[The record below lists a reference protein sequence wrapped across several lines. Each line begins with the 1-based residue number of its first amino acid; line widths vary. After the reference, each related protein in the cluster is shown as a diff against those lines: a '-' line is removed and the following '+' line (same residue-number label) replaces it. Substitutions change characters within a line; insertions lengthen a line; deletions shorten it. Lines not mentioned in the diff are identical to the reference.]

1 MPFCPKCKN
10 EYREGFTVCAE
21 CKCEL
26 VDSLTLTKE
35 EPLENEAAREC
46 ELLKE
51 KLPQGSLEGEVTS
64 ELVSDADISQS
75 VSEQNGL
82 KQEEASLEKEE
93 TEASE
98 ASAGRSETGT
108 RPKDGYKS
116 GIYRNNAERAEDN
129 KSSAWTLLSVG
140 ILGIVLLV
148 LVMTGVIPL
157 YFYGVT
163 KFMAY
168 GVMFAL
174 FILFIVMGMVS
185 LRNSRI
191 FAKKAESDST
201 LSDTMHDWCRGNLD
215 ASALDAQ
222 LFDEEENELAEE
234 MKYFKRTEYL
244 KRLLSDKFMNLDEGF
259 LEDFVDHIY
268 SEIFEE

>member
-1 MPFCPKCKN
+1 MSYCPKCKN
-10 EYREGFTVCAE
+10 EYREGFTICTE
-21 CKCEL
+21 CQCEL
-26 VDSLTLTKE
+26 VDSLE
-35 EPLENEAAREC
+35 EPAVQEADVYLENE
-46 ELLKE
+46 
-51 KLPQGSLEGEVTS
+51 
-64 ELVSDADISQS
+64 SDQA
-75 VSEQNGL
+75 
-82 KQEEASLEKEE
+82 QEEEIREEE
-93 TEASE
+93 TAKPEFLPVKE
-98 ASAGRSETGT
+98 

-140 ILGIVLLV
+140 VIGIILLV
-148 LVMTGVIPL
+148 LVMVGVIPL

-163 KFMAY
+163 RFMVY

-191 FAKKAESDST
+191 FAKKAESDNT
-201 LSDTMHDWCRGNLD
+201 LSDTMKEWCLENLK
-215 ASALDAQ
+215 AEALDAELFGSDAAQ
-222 LFDEEENELAEE
+222 LPSEL
-234 MKYFKRTEYL
+234 KYFKRNEEL

-268 SEIFEE
+268 EEVFKE

>member
-1 MPFCPKCKN
+1 MSYCPKCKN
-10 EYREGFTVCAE
+10 EYREGFTICTE
-21 CKCEL
+21 CQCEL
-26 VDSLTLTKE
+26 VDSLE
-35 EPLENEAAREC
+35 EPAVQEADVYLENE
-46 ELLKE
+46 
-51 KLPQGSLEGEVTS
+51 
-64 ELVSDADISQS
+64 SDQA
-75 VSEQNGL
+75 
-82 KQEEASLEKEE
+82 QEEEIREEE
-93 TEASE
+93 TAKSE
-98 ASAGRSETGT
+98 FLPVKE

-140 ILGIVLLV
+140 VIGIILLV
-148 LVMTGVIPL
+148 LVMVGVIPL

-163 KFMAY
+163 RFMVY

-191 FAKKAESDST
+191 FAKKAESDNT
-201 LSDTMHDWCRGNLD
+201 LSDTMKEWCLENLK
-215 ASALDAQ
+215 AEALDEELFDSDAAQ
-222 LFDEEENELAEE
+222 LPSEL
-234 MKYFKRTEYL
+234 KYFKRNEEL

-268 SEIFEE
+268 EEVFKE

>member
-1 MPFCPKCKN
+1 MSYCPKCKN
-10 EYREGFTVCAE
+10 EYREGFTVCTE
-21 CKCEL
+21 CNCEL
-26 VDSLTLTKE
+26 VDSFE
-35 EPLENEAAREC
+35 EPADQEEDVYPENE
-46 ELLKE
+46 
-51 KLPQGSLEGEVTS
+51 
-64 ELVSDADISQS
+64 SDQAPE
-75 VSEQNGL
+75 EQAW
-82 KQEEASLEKEE
+82 EE
-93 TEASE
+93 SE
-98 ASAGRSETGT
+98 AKPEVIQMKE

-140 ILGIVLLV
+140 VIGIILLV
-148 LVMTGVIPL
+148 LVMVGVIPL

-163 KFMAY
+163 RFMVY

-201 LSDTMHDWCRGNLD
+201 LSDTMREWCLANLK
-215 ASALDAQ
+215 AEALDEELFGADALQ
-222 LFDEEENELAEE
+222 LPSEL
-234 MKYFKRTEYL
+234 KYFKRNEEL

-259 LEDFVDHIY
+259 LEDFVDHVY
-268 SEIFEE
+268 EEVFKE

>member
-1 MPFCPKCKN
+1 MSYCPKCKN
-10 EYREGFTVCAE
+10 EYREGFTVCTE
-21 CKCEL
+21 CQCEL
-26 VDSLTLTKE
+26 VDSLE
-35 EPLENEAAREC
+35 EPAIQEADVYLENE
-46 ELLKE
+46 
-51 KLPQGSLEGEVTS
+51 
-64 ELVSDADISQS
+64 SDQA
-75 VSEQNGL
+75 
-82 KQEEASLEKEE
+82 KEE
-93 TEASE
+93 EMRE
-98 ASAGRSETGT
+98 EETAKPEILPVKE

-140 ILGIVLLV
+140 VIGIILLV
-148 LVMTGVIPL
+148 LVMAGVIPL

-163 KFMAY
+163 RFMVY

-201 LSDTMHDWCRGNLD
+201 LSDTMKEWCLENLNAEVLD
-215 ASALDAQ
+215 AELFGGDAAQ
-222 LFDEEENELAEE
+222 MASEL
-234 MKYFKRTEYL
+234 KYFKRNEEL
-244 KRLLSDKFMNLDEGF
+244 KRMLSDKFMNLDEGF

-268 SEIFEE
+268 EEVFKE

>member
-26 VDSLTLTKE
+26 VDSLKE
-35 EPLENEAAREC
+35 LDEQAEYAGEEVLWESFEKDTEVPGRLE
-46 ELLKE
+46 
-51 KLPQGSLEGEVTS
+51 
-64 ELVSDADISQS
+64 
-75 VSEQNGL
+75 
-82 KQEEASLEKEE
+82 
-93 TEASE
+93 SE
-98 ASAGRSETGT
+98 A

-129 KSSAWTLLSVG
+129 KSSAWTLLSIGV
-140 ILGIVLLV
+140 LGIILLV
-148 LVMTGVIPL
+148 LVMAGIIPV
-157 YFYGVT
+157 YFYGVS
-163 KFMAY
+163 KFMIY

-201 LSDTMHDWCRGNLD
+201 LSDTMHDWCKDNLNAAD
-215 ASALDAQ
+215 LDVQ
-222 LFDEEENELAEE
+222 LFDEEETAALEEE

-244 KRLLSDKFMNLDEGF
+244 KRLLADKFMNLDEGF

-268 SEIFEE
+268 DEVFEEQK

>member
-1 MPFCPKCKN
+1 MSYCPKCKN
-10 EYREGFTVCAE
+10 EYREGFTVCTE
-21 CKCEL
+21 CQCEL
-26 VDSLTLTKE
+26 VDSLE
-35 EPLENEAAREC
+35 EPAIQEADVYLENE
-46 ELLKE
+46 
-51 KLPQGSLEGEVTS
+51 
-64 ELVSDADISQS
+64 SDQA
-75 VSEQNGL
+75 
-82 KQEEASLEKEE
+82 KEE
-93 TEASE
+93 EMRE
-98 ASAGRSETGT
+98 EETAKPEMLPVKE

-140 ILGIVLLV
+140 VIGIILLV
-148 LVMTGVIPL
+148 LVMAGVIPL

-163 KFMAY
+163 RFMVY

-201 LSDTMHDWCRGNLD
+201 LSDTMKEWCLENLKADVLD
-215 ASALDAQ
+215 AELFGGDAAQ
-222 LFDEEENELAEE
+222 MASEL
-234 MKYFKRTEYL
+234 KYFKRNEEL

-268 SEIFEE
+268 EEVFKE

>member
-26 VDSLTLTKE
+26 VDSLDVSKE
-35 EPLENEAAREC
+35 QIECPEDELSQESCESITELEAVPVEPGEEQAGFDAEQN
-46 ELLKE
+46 
-51 KLPQGSLEGEVTS
+51 SLEREY
-64 ELVSDADISQS
+64 I
-75 VSEQNGL
+75 
-82 KQEEASLEKEE
+82 EEAQK
-93 TEASE
+93 
-98 ASAGRSETGT
+98 RSGDGV

-140 ILGIVLLV
+140 VLGIIILV
-148 LVMTGVIPL
+148 LMMAGVIPL
-157 YFYGVT
+157 YFYGVSR
-163 KFMAY
+163 FMVY

-191 FAKKAESDST
+191 FAKQAESDST
-201 LSDTMHDWCRGNLD
+201 LSDTMHNWCKDNLNR
-215 ASALDAQ
+215 AALDAQ
-222 LFDEEENELAEE
+222 LFRGEEAGLEEE

-244 KRLLSDKFMNLDEGF
+244 KSLLADKFMNLDEGF

-268 SEIFEE
+268 SEIFEGQNEWQ

>member
-26 VDSLTLTKE
+26 VDSLTE
-35 EPLENEAAREC
+35 LEGQAEYAGED
-46 ELLKE
+46 LL
-51 KLPQGSLEGEVTS
+51 QGSFEQDTEV
-64 ELVSDADISQS
+64 Q
-75 VSEQNGL
+75 GR
-82 KQEEASLEKEE
+82 
-93 TEASE
+93 TESE
-98 ASAGRSETGT
+98 A
-108 RPKDGYKS
+108 RPKDGYQS

-129 KSSAWTLLSVG
+129 KSSAWTLLSIG
-140 ILGIVLLV
+140 ILGIILLI
-148 LVMTGVIPL
+148 LVMAGIIPV

-163 KFMAY
+163 RFMVY

-201 LSDTMHDWCRGNLD
+201 LSDTMHAWCKDNLNAAD
-215 ASALDAQ
+215 LDAQ
-222 LFDEEENELAEE
+222 LFDEEE

-244 KRLLSDKFMNLDEGF
+244 KRLLTDKFMNLDEGF

-268 SEIFEE
+268 DEVFEEQK

>member
-1 MPFCPKCKN
+1 MPFCPKCRN
-10 EYREGFTVCAE
+10 EYREGFKVCAE

-26 VDSLTLTKE
+26 VDSLEALEKQEKDPRE
-35 EPLENEAAREC
+35 ELLQQPSENVTEYESVSDESESQESGFEAEQAEAVPRRTENEA
-46 ELLKE
+46 
-51 KLPQGSLEGEVTS
+51 
-64 ELVSDADISQS
+64 
-75 VSEQNGL
+75 
-82 KQEEASLEKEE
+82 
-93 TEASE
+93 
-98 ASAGRSETGT
+98 

-140 ILGIVLLV
+140 VLGIILLV
-148 LVMTGVIPL
+148 LVMAGVIPI
-157 YFYGVT
+157 YFYGVSR
-163 KFMAY
+163 FMVY

-201 LSDTMHDWCRGNLD
+201 LSDTMHNWCKENLN
-215 ASALDAQ
+215 AEALDAQ
-222 LFDEEENELAEE
+222 LFSEEEAGLEEE
-234 MKYFKRTEYL
+234 MKYFRRTEYL
-244 KRLLSDKFMNLDEGF
+244 KNLLADKFMNLDEGF

-268 SEIFEE
+268 SEIFEEQNAWQ

>member
-10 EYREGFTVCAE
+10 EYREGFRICAE

-26 VDSLTLTKE
+26 VDSLEALKEQAVYPKE
-35 EPLENEAAREC
+35 EV
-46 ELLKE
+46 
-51 KLPQGSLEGEVTS
+51 QQ
-64 ELVSDADISQS
+64 DAF
-75 VSEQNGL
+75 
-82 KQEEASLEKEE
+82 
-93 TEASE
+93 
-98 ASAGRSETGT
+98 ASAAALKDEFAQKSNGSGV
-108 RPKDGYKS
+108 RPRDGYKS

-129 KSSAWTLLSVG
+129 KSSAWTLLTVGVVG
-140 ILGIVLLV
+140 IILLV
-148 LVMTGVIPL
+148 LVMAGVIPV

-163 KFMAY
+163 RFMVY

-191 FAKKAESDST
+191 FAKRAESDST
-201 LSDTMHDWCRGNLD
+201 LSDTMHNWCKDNLNAAD
-215 ASALDAQ
+215 IDAQ
-222 LFDEEENELAEE
+222 VFSEEESGLAEE
-234 MKYFKRTEYL
+234 MKYFKRIEYI
-244 KRLLSDKFMNLDEGF
+244 KSLLSDKFMNLDEGF